1 MTNTYTHQFPTHPKL
16 RPQETFSWNDD
27 GLLVL
32 LLACTIVVTVITLI
46 ATWR

>member
-1 MTNTYTHQFPTHPKL
+1 MTNTYTHQFPTHYKM

-27 GLLVL
+27 GLLIA
-32 LLACTIVVTVITLI
+32 LLACTIVVTVLTLI